1 MNGKKIFNTI
11 FTAIL
16 GGLIAVFV
24 FSLFINEPEGLTA
37 VTPNDTPFVKFTNLP
52 ANYNADQFNFTYAA
66 ENTVHAVVHVKTL
79 TERRYVYRNPL
90 YEWFYGEP
98 DRRRAEPLLGFGSG
112 VIISSDGYI
121 VTNHHVIEDSD
132 KIEVTL
138 NDKRSFKVKL
148 VGLDPSTD
156 IALLKVD
163 EKNLPYIR
171 FGNSDEL
178 RLGEWVLAVGNPFN
192 LTSTVTAGIVSAKGR
207 NLGILSDRYKVESF
221 IQTDAALNR
230 GNSGGALVNI
240 KGELVGINSAII
252 SPTGGY
258 AGNSFAIPVNIVKK
272 AFDDLKEFGT
282 VQRAILG
289 VEITDVTDELA
300 KEFDLDKIEGVY
312 IANVTEG
319 GAAENSGLKTG
330 DVILAINGVNVN
342 SGSELTENLSK
353 YRPNDKVKIL
363 IKRGDK
369 RKQFEVVLRNMEGTT
384 NIVRPDELILG
395 GKFVELTDKDKTR
408 FGVDHGVKITE
419 LGQGKLKDLG
429 LGRGVIITSIN
440 KNEIKRI
447 GDIRNSLGSGKS
459 LYSIEGVQPNGTFF
473 SYEFKR

>member
-1 MNGKKIFNTI
+1 MNGKKILGTI

-24 FSLFINEPEGLTA
+24 FSLFIHKPEESIA
-37 VTPNDTPFVKFTNLP
+37 VTQNDTPFVKFTNLP
-52 ANYNADQFNFTYAA
+52 ANYNADQFNFIYAA

-79 TERRYVYRNPL
+79 TERKYYYRNPL

-132 KIEVTL
+132 QIEVTL

-171 FGNSDEL
+171 FGNSDAL

-272 AFDDLKEFGT
+272 IVDDLKEYGT

-300 KEFDLDKIEGVY
+300 REFGLDKIEGVY
-312 IANVTEG
+312 IVNITEG

-330 DVILAINGVNVN
+330 DVILAINDVKVN

-363 IKRGDK
+363 IKRGNK
-369 RKQFEVVLRNMEGTT
+369 RKQFEVVLRNMLGTT

-395 GKFVELTDKDKTR
+395 GKFVELTDKDKKR

-419 LGQGKLKDLG
+419 LGEGKLKDLG

-447 GDIRNSLGSGKS
+447 DDVKNSLGSGKS
-459 LYSIEGVQPNGTFF
+459 LYSIEGVQPDGTVFNYKF
-473 SYEFKR
+473 IR